1 MRAQDYRRNRQI
13 RVPEVRLINEKGE
26 QVGVVNT
33 REAQRLAD
41 EVELDLVEVSPT
53 ARPPVC
59 KILDFG
65 KFKYETRK
73 REQKNSAGKKGS
85 SQLKELRVRPAID
98 THDLGYRLEQ
108 GKKFLE
114 TGHKVQVVCIFRGRQ
129 MRHPEHG
136 YKVMKQVAE
145 ILGGCAKIES
155 QAKMMGRRMTML
167 LSPLPQKP
175 GTKPGGGGDKPA
187 ARPSTPVDPPR
198 VGRPVPAKPAPT
210 AAAAPVAKPAA
221 APVAKPAAAP
231 VAKPAPAAAPV
242 ATPAPAPPATKPEGA
257 ES

>member
-26 QVGVVNT
+26 QVGIVST
-33 REAQRLAD
+33 RDAQRMAD

-65 KFKYETRK
+65 KFKYDARK
-73 REQKNSAGKKGS
+73 REQKSNTGKKSS

-98 THDLGYRLEQ
+98 KHDLSYRLEQ
-108 GKKFLE
+108 GRKFLLQ
-114 TGHKVQVVCIFRGRQ
+114 GHKVQVVCIFRGRQ

-136 YKVMKQVAE
+136 TNVMKQVAE
-145 ILGGCAKIES
+145 MLGDVARIES
-155 QAKMMGRRMTML
+155 PSKMMGRRMTML

-175 GTKPGGGGDKPA
+175 G
-187 ARPSTPVDPPR
+187 
-198 VGRPVPAKPAPT
+198 
-210 AAAAPVAKPAA
+210 AKPAA
-221 APVAKPAAAP
+221 EKDGGEA
-231 VAKPAPAAAPV
+231 PAPP
-242 ATPAPAPPATKPEGA
+242 PAPAPDAGSSP
-257 ES
+257 S

>member
-33 REAQRLAD
+33 REAQRMAD

-108 GKKFLE
+108 GKKFLL

-145 ILGGCAKIES
+145 ILGDVAKIES

-175 GTKPGGGGDKPA
+175 GAKPGGGGDKQAAKPA
-187 ARPSTPVDPPR
+187 AKPAPRPSTPVDPPR
-198 VGRPVPAKPAPT
+198 PMTPVDPPRAARP
-210 AAAAPVAKPAA
+210 
-221 APVAKPAAAP
+221 
-231 VAKPAPAAAPV
+231 
-242 ATPAPAPPATKPEGA
+242 ATPAPQPAPPAPKPEGA

>member
-26 QVGVVNT
+26 QVGIVST
-33 REAQRLAD
+33 RDAQRMAE

-73 REQKNSAGKKGS
+73 REQKSGTKKGA

-98 THDLGYRLEQ
+98 KHDLGYRLEQ
-108 GKKFLE
+108 GRKFLQ

-136 YKVMKQVAE
+136 YNVMKDVGE
-145 ILGGCAKIES
+145 ILGDVAKIES
-155 QAKMMGRRMTML
+155 PARMMGRRMTML

-175 GTKPGGGGDKPA
+175 GAKSA
-187 ARPSTPVDPPR
+187 AKKDD
-198 VGRPVPAKPAPT
+198 GAAPAP
-210 AAAAPVAKPAA
+210 KPAA
-221 APVAKPAAAP
+221 APRAAEPAAEPKA
-231 VAKPAPAAAPV
+231 AKPAPAPKAAE
-242 ATPAPAPPATKPEGA
+242 PAAKQDGDEG
-257 ES
+257 